1 MWRKIKN
8 LFKEDPSVATIFMLI
23 FILIILIIFAIV
35 SLVINAWILIE
46 YKDVPV
52 SEIPAWVLWWLS

>member
-8 LFKEDPSVATIFMLI
+8 LFKEEPLVATIFMLI
-23 FILIILIIFAIV
+23 FILIILLIIFAIV

-52 SEIPAWVLWWLS
+52 SEIPV